1 MNFKVLHRIGENLS
15 AVITGRKQFYLL
27 VDVEYLLGSQTW
39 ILITYFLIKNV
50 QSSQW
55 LDSGSNMYRDLVRN
69 GLPEQ
74 TTLRDP
80 QESECLLKPLKLMP
94 YLFNSLW
101 LLGSKFKKKNG
112 GKEHLRHAKGK
123 TSHGPN
129 TESFSLFAIASAY
142 IGP

>member
-39 ILITYFLIKNV
+39 ILITYYLIKNV

-55 LDSGSNMYRDLVRN
+55 LDSRSNMYRDLVRN

-101 LLGSKFKKKNG
+101 LLGSKFKKKMEERSICG
-112 GKEHLRHAKGK
+112 MLKAKLAMDQ
-123 TSHGPN
+123 TQNP
-129 TESFSLFAIASAY
+129 SLCLLLLQ
-142 IGP
+142 PT

>member
-101 LLGSKFKKKNG
+101 LLGSKFKKKMEERSICG
-112 GKEHLRHAKGK
+112 MLKAKLAMDQ
-123 TSHGPN
+123 TQNP
-129 TESFSLFAIASAY
+129 SLCLLLLQ
-142 IGP
+142 PT